1 MKDVSLYSER
11 LSDGRIGVFQGPR
24 PPEARSGRQRQ
35 ARWDARHMKTVSC
48 RVRSEQY
55 ERFKA
60 ACRMRG
66 VTPYEVLR
74 QEILR
79 RIGDR

>member
-24 PPEARSGRQRQ
+24 PPARSSRQRQ

-48 RVRSEQY
+48 RIRSEQY

>member
-1 MKDVSLYSER
+1 MTEATHEYYSER
-11 LSDGRIGVFQGPR
+11 LPDGRVGVFPGKRPR
-24 PPEARSGRQRQ
+24 SRRERQ
-35 ARWDARHMKTVSC
+35 ARWDARHMRTVSC
-48 RVRSEQY
+48 RIRREQY

-66 VTPYEVLR
+66 VTPYEVLKR
-74 QEILR
+74 EIER

>member
-1 MKDVSLYSER
+1 MSERSLYSER
-11 LSDGRIGVFQGPR
+11 LSDGRIGVFQGQR
-24 PPEARSGRQRQ
+24 PPGRQRQ
-35 ARWDARHMKTVSC
+35 ARWDALHMKTVSC
-48 RVRSEQY
+48 RIRSEQY

-66 VTPYEVLR
+66 ETPYQVL
-74 QEILR
+74 QSAILR

>member
-24 PPEARSGRQRQ
+24 PPAARSGRQRQ

-66 VTPYEVLR
+66 VTPYEVLKR
-74 QEILR
+74 EIER